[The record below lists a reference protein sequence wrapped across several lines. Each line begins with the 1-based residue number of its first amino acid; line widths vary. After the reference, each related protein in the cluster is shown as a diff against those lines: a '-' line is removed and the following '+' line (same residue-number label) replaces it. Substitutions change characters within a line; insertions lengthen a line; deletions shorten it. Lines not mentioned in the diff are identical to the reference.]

1 MTNNNNTT
9 QLPPLPEDDATLF
22 NKISRYLLDMSVEY
36 GEPQN
41 LLEYQ
46 GVAFSALGG
55 IQAISGQKKN
65 GKTWVLTQLMAAIL
79 GDDSERVAACLPG
92 LRLQPE
98 TKEKLGKEP
107 SVLYVDT
114 EMEERYTVKVA
125 RRVHWLCGW
134 DMSKN
139 YDRFRKLWLRTV
151 EDPAEKIDIITSAIK
166 VLKPTAVFID
176 GVRDLVKD
184 FNDIQE
190 SMPLILKLMKIATE
204 QNCCIWNVLHM
215 NPRPGNDDES
225 KMRGHLG
232 TELGNKVTDT
242 FASYKKKDTDGNVTF
257 TVKQLDARGKDVPD
271 WSFKITDDAG
281 ALGIPRIIN
290 APTGETAEK
299 VKKDDPENIRL
310 WLTEGQRDIE
320 WPATGQEIKTIF
332 RNRGGVTNAAQQQA
346 DLMIARNRRFI
357 LQQSKTEMAPGQ
369 NFPKFILNDTEIL
382 PF

>member
-1 MTNNNNTT
+1 MTI
-9 QLPPLPEDDATLF
+9 F
-22 NKISRYLLDMSVEY
+22 NKIVRYLLDMGVDY
-36 GEPQN
+36 GEPMN

-46 GVAFSALGG
+46 GIAFSALGG

-65 GKTWVLTQLMAAIL
+65 GKTWVLTQLMATIL

-98 TKEKLGKEP
+98 TKETLGKEP

-114 EMEERYTVKVA
+114 EQEQLYTVKVA

-134 DMSKN
+134 DMGN
-139 YDRFRKLWLRTV
+139 NNDRLRVLWLRTV
-151 EDPAEKIDIITSAIK
+151 EDPAEKINIITSAIK
-166 VLKPTAVFID
+166 VFKPTAVFID

-204 QNCCIWNVLHM
+204 NNCCIWNVLHM

-271 WSFKITDDAG
+271 WSFRITDDAG

-332 RNRGGVTNAAQQQA
+332 RIRGGVTNAAQQQA

-357 LQQSKTEMAPGQ
+357 IQQSKTEMEHGQ
-369 NFPKFILNDTEIL
+369 KYPKFILNDIEIL